1 MALFVPQPPAHTSP
15 RTPFIGDPGTGLLH
29 LCDCAAR
36 PPQGIAFRDRQTAAA
51 QGFDYCSCAA
61 PPLVA
66 SADRIRALLATTF
79 PSALTPRTG
88 SS

>member
-15 RTPFIGDPGTGLLH
+15 RTPFIGDPDTGLLH
-29 LCDCAAR
+29 LSDCAAR
-36 PPQGIAFRDRQTAAA
+36 PTQGIAFRDRQAAAA

-66 SADRIRALLATTF
+66 SADRIRALLATTV
-79 PSALTPRTG
+79 PSALALRIG
-88 SS
+88 S